1 MRSSR
6 GPAFCWPA
14 AAALLLAVPAPLR
27 AQSDEETLARYRL
40 TEATLAKFTQVAR
53 SIVALTQTDSTLRT
67 EEDEDEAESITELA
81 AMYDRHPSMRRAITG
96 AGMTTREFV
105 TFLLSM
111 FQAAVGTWIVQ
122 QPQGS
127 LDKLPPEI
135 PRDNVRFYQQ
145 HERELQ
151 KLTEEMKALGQA
163 P

>member
-1 MRSSR
+1 
-6 GPAFCWPA
+6 
-14 AAALLLAVPAPLR
+14 
-27 AQSDEETLARYRL
+27 
-40 TEATLAKFTQVAR
+40 
-53 SIVALTQTDSTLRT
+53 
-67 EEDEDEAESITELA
+67 
-81 AMYDRHPSMRRAITG
+81 
-96 AGMTTREFV
+96 MTTREFV

-111 FQAAVGTWIVQ
+111 FQAAVGAWIAQ

-151 KLTEEMKALGQA
+151 RLTEEMKALGQA